1 MEITKTRLQQIIKEE
16 MNLLEIEDNP
26 MRQHQEI
33 PVSAVEDATQRVLLK
48 QLAQVVHKQLGADV
62 NLYKTLINSAE
73 FFARTTTDVTAG
85 DFLSNQGAALD
96 EADEGAEVM
105 AAIEDIPDAA
115 REIAD
120 DVWKQI
126 ENLSGEAISPEALAS
141 AVAAI
146 LMELS

>member
-85 DFLSNQGAALD
+85 DFLSSQDPSLD

>member
-85 DFLSNQGAALD
+85 DFLS
-96 EADEGAEVM
+96 
-105 AAIEDIPDAA
+105 
-115 REIAD
+115 
-120 DVWKQI
+120 
-126 ENLSGEAISPEALAS
+126 
-141 AVAAI
+141 
-146 LMELS
+146 